1 MTLLLP
7 ILSGE
12 GVKGVLVSTKTQGPL
27 PYNATVT
34 LTSMSFGDE
43 FGERRLVVA
52 TGAEYDSGTPL
63 LSSVTVGGVSADIV
77 ANKNNGNGSSGIS
90 VAHVPTG
97 TSGDVVIV
105 SSGPVR
111 RIYAAVYSVSGLYQ
125 NAVYDKVEDA
135 GNGGDIDIPSG
146 GLCIGV
152 TFRNSGS
159 ISWSGLT
166 EDNET
171 DYGGIVTASVASA
184 SFPNAET
191 GKTITSS
198 GSSFPT
204 TCIASWG
211 S

>member
-7 ILSGE
+7 IVSGE
-12 GVKGVLVSTKTQGPL
+12 GVKCTLVTTRTFSPL

-34 LTSMSFGDE
+34 LTSVSFGDE

-77 ANKNNGNGSSGIS
+77 ANKNNVNGATGIS
-90 VAHVPTG
+90 IAHVPTG
-97 TSGDVVIV
+97 SSGTVVIV

-146 GLCIGV
+146 GSCIGV
-152 TFRNSGS
+152 TFRNSAA

-166 EDNET
+166 EDDET
-171 DYGGIVTASVASA
+171 TISGIVTASVASA
-184 SFPNAET
+184 AFPNAET
-191 GKTITSS
+191 GKSITSS
-198 GSSFPT
+198 GGSTPS
-204 TCIASWG
+204 TCIVSWG
-211 S
+211 P